1 MSRVQRRS
9 WDRIAS
15 MGRFAAGVVAGAS
28 LSCAL
33 ASAAQLSRHDGGFWS
48 RLAGQDKTAYVAG
61 YSDAMHTS
69 LGKLDGLKVA
79 ADVFRWK
86 GANKIL
92 GQVRRELD
100 MSGVSANDL
109 VTYLDGVYSNPR
121 FADFDV
127 AMAIE
132 LAAMHGVDSKTPSSA
147 VPPVASATG
156 NTKP

>member
-1 MSRVQRRS
+1 MNRVQRRS

-15 MGRFAAGVVAGAS
+15 MGRFAAGVVVGAS

-33 ASAAQLSRHDGGFWS
+33 ASAAQLSHHDGAFWS
-48 RLAGQDKTAYVAG
+48 RLSGQDKTTYVAG

-79 ADVFRWK
+79 AGVFRWK

-100 MSGVSANDL
+100 MSGVHANDL
-109 VTYLDGVYSNPR
+109 VVYLDGVYSNPR
-121 FADFDV
+121 YVDFDV

-132 LAAMHGVDSKTPSSA
+132 SAAMRGTDLKSASGAPPALAAGSSSA
-147 VPPVASATG
+147 
-156 NTKP
+156 K